1 MEYTTGARSRGL
13 VWRRTKAINKQ
24 IADDRAVTFHTG
36 PFNEPAFT
44 FGPRVVSLASIS
56 SSLVLD
62 SFEPTSNTHRQRTS
76 WKYGW
81 MKGLKRAPAPRLHE
95 EFGLW
100 EHLGVGFL
108 VQASVYAKRKDFPI
122 QSKIAISGKSL
133 ANRYCGPCTYATP
146 GDVAQGSPSQSSV
159 SCESVDDQ

>member
-1 MEYTTGARSRGL
+1 MEYTTGARGAE
-13 VWRRTKAINKQ
+13 VWCGAEPKPSTNRSLMIGHLPFLTE
-24 IADDRAVTFHTG
+24 

-76 WKYGW
+76 WKYVW

-100 EHLGVGFL
+100 EQLGVGFL

-146 GDVAQGSPSQSSV
+146 GDVAQGSP
-159 SCESVDDQ
+159 